1 MTFLQIVN
9 KVLARL
15 REDTVTSVSE
25 SSYAQLIGDFVNDA
39 KEHMEDVWFWSVY
52 ETAVSTSILGDS
64 STTDYDLT
72 ATNDRSFLIRR
83 VRDQLPMAFDVTS
96 GDQAGQLHDMSYKEL
111 RYRQSQLDATAVA
124 AIPTDFAVK
133 PDADGRGYT
142 IELLYPASA
151 ARTWETHWYIPQAAL
166 DTDSTD
172 DNTNV
177 LLPSVPLIAGALMF
191 ALNER
196 GEEMG
201 EPGNIAERR
210 FHRSMAAAMEL
221 DMQVNK
227 VSDENDMTNIEKL
240 RNSVSEIL

>member
-15 REDTVTSVSE
+15 REDTVSSVSE

-64 STTDYDLT
+64 STTSYDLT
-72 ATNDRSFLIRR
+72 STNDRSFLIRR

-96 GDQAGQLHDMSYKEL
+96 GDQAGQLRDMSYKEL

-124 AIPTDFAVK
+124 AIPTDFAIK
-133 PDADGRGYT
+133 PDSDGRGYSL
-142 IELLYPASA
+142 ELLYPSSA
-151 ARTWETHWYIPQAAL
+151 ARTWESHWYIPQTAL
-166 DTDSTD
+166 EGDATD
-172 DNTNV
+172 DSTNV
-177 LLPSVPLIAGALMF
+177 LLPAAPLIAGALMF

-201 EPGNIAERR
+201 EPGNVAERR
-210 FHRSMAAAMEL
+210 FHRALAAAMEL

-227 VSDENDMTNIEKL
+227 VSDQIDMTNLERL
-240 RNSVSEIL
+240 RTNVSEII